1 MIRVEGIWKTFGS
14 VQAAKD
20 VSFEVSKSEIVGL
33 LGPNGAGKTTT
44 MRIITGFLYAD
55 RGKVFVKDINIEER
69 PEIVKR
75 EIGYLPEDNPLYE
88 DITPYELLLI
98 SGKIYGMD
106 GRRFK
111 ERLKT
116 VVDQT
121 GIKEVLTRPIGDLSK
136 GFRQRVGLAR
146 ALLHDPSILI
156 LDEPTSGL
164 DPHQILEIRNL
175 IKELA
180 REKTV
185 LLSTHIMQEV
195 QAVCSSVIIINKGE
209 IVARGTPDELSIIA
223 KGGNLLHVTFK
234 GDEKEIRQKLQ
245 SLTFL
250 EDIKFVGKE
259 DEAST
264 FVLRGP
270 ENRDIR
276 EEIFNFAKDYNFPIL
291 EMRREKATLE
301 EVFLRLT
308 GGEA

>member
-1 MIRVEGIWKTFGS
+1 MIKVEGIWKAFGS
-14 VQAAKD
+14 VQAVKD
-20 VSFEVSKSEIVGL
+20 VSFEVSKGEIVGL

-44 MRIITGFLYAD
+44 MRIITGFLYPD
-55 RGKVFVKDINIEER
+55 KGKVYVKDVNIEEK
-69 PEIVKR
+69 PEIVKK

-88 DITPYELLLI
+88 ELTPYELLLI
-98 SGKIYGMD
+98 SGKIYGMH
-106 GRRFK
+106 K
-111 ERLKT
+111 ERLKERFKI
-116 VVDQT
+116 VVEQT

-136 GFRQRVGLAR
+136 GYRQRVGLAR

-195 QAVCSSVIIINKGE
+195 QAVCSSVIIINRGE
-209 IVARGTPDELSIIA
+209 IVARGTPDELSVMA

-234 GDEKEIRQKLQ
+234 GDEKEISRKLET
-245 SLTFL
+245 LTFL
-250 EDIKFVGKE
+250 EDIKFIGRE
-259 DEAST
+259 NGGSI
-264 FVLRGP
+264 FMLRGP
-270 ENRDIR
+270 ESRDIR
-276 EEIFNFAKDYNFPIL
+276 EEIFNFAKENDFPIL
-291 EMRREKATLE
+291 EMRRERATLE

>member
-1 MIRVEGIWKTFGS
+1 MIKVEGIWKAFGS
-14 VQAAKD
+14 VQAVKD
-20 VSFEVSKSEIVGL
+20 VSFEVSKGEIVGL

-44 MRIITGFLYAD
+44 MRIITGFLYPD
-55 RGKVFVKDINIEER
+55 KGKVYVKDVNIEEK
-69 PEIVKR
+69 PEIVKK

-88 DITPYELLLI
+88 DLTPYELLLI
-98 SGKIYGMD
+98 SGKIYGMH
-106 GRRFK
+106 K
-111 ERLKT
+111 ERLKERFKI
-116 VVDQT
+116 VVEQT

-136 GFRQRVGLAR
+136 GYRQRVGLAR

-195 QAVCSSVIIINKGE
+195 QAVCSSVIIINRGE
-209 IVARGTPDELSIIA
+209 IVARGTPDELSVMA

-234 GDEKEIRQKLQ
+234 GDEKEISRKLET
-245 SLTFL
+245 LTFL
-250 EDIKFVGKE
+250 EDIKFIGRE
-259 DEAST
+259 NGGSI
-264 FVLRGP
+264 FMLRGP
-270 ENRDIR
+270 ESRDIR
-276 EEIFNFAKDYNFPIL
+276 EEIFNFAKENDFPIL
-291 EMRREKATLE
+291 EMRRERATLE